1 MGKLESLAAAFGAVG
16 QSLASIAKVLIKS
29 RKATVSCSAAAVGD
43 ELVVLGNGPSLNQ
56 TITDHS
62 DFLSER
68 KLLAVNFA
76 ANTPVF
82 CQLKP
87 DYYVLADPHFFNPQ
101 GNPNVTS
108 LWQNIAGA
116 DWPLTLMVPV
126 KAKVPAEVKGKANIT
141 VERYNLTPVEGNRC
155 VSHLLYSLN
164 LGMPRPRNVLIPS
177 LMLAVAKGYKKI
189 YVAGADHSW
198 MKTIS
203 VDDDNHVVS
212 IQPHFYKDS
221 EGEKTRV
228 STEYMNYPLHQ
239 IVHSFYIAFRSY
251 HTIRDYAESRHASII
266 NITPGS
272 FIDAFPRKKL

>member
-1 MGKLESLAAAFGAVG
+1 M
-16 QSLASIAKVLIKS
+16 
-29 RKATVSCSAAAVGD
+29 
-43 ELVVLGNGPSLNQ
+43 
-56 TITDHS
+56 
-62 DFLSER
+62 
-68 KLLAVNFA
+68 
-76 ANTPVF
+76 
-82 CQLKP
+82 
-87 DYYVLADPHFFNPQ
+87 
-101 GNPNVTS
+101 
-108 LWQNIAGA
+108 
-116 DWPLTLMVPV
+116 
-126 KAKVPAEVKGKANIT
+126 
-141 VERYNLTPVEGNRC
+141 
-155 VSHLLYSLN
+155 
-164 LGMPRPRNVLIPS
+164 LIPS

-203 VDDDNHVVS
+203 VDDGNHVVS